1 MALRRHVQGSRRL
14 VQHDHARPR
23 SERHGQDDPLLL
35 AARQLMRVRLEQ
47 PGDFPEADLLESL
60 LQPHLRV
67 TEALGCRH
75 LTVGLQYLFQLRPD
89 PERRIERG
97 RRVLGD
103 VDHLG
108 AAQVLELLLR
118 RLHHVVVPDQYS
130 PGRHLEAAADVAE
143 EGQGDGGLSRARFPH
158 QAEQFAG
165 ADLEGHVVDHVDRAS
180 GQDDAQAL
188 HVDPDVA
195 GPGHGSSPATSAGG
209 APVSASRSIPMVTLA
224 TASVNVLAPMVSRA
238 IRMAGTTTAHGLS
251 TSPWRF
257 SLIMMPQFGDGGG
270 WPNPRNDNP
279 AMMTME

>member
-1 MALRRHVQGSRRL
+1 GRRH
-14 VQHDHARPR
+14 
-23 SERHGQDDPLLL
+23 L
-35 AARQLMRVRLEQ
+35 AMV
-47 PGDFPEADLLESL
+47 
-60 LQPHLRV
+60 
-67 TEALGCRH
+67 
-75 LTVGLQYLFQLRPD
+75 LQYLFQLRPD
-89 PERRIERG
+89 PERRIERR

-108 AAQVLELLLR
+108 TPQALELLLR

-130 PGRHLEAAADVAE
+130 PGRHLEAAADIAE
-143 EGQGDGGLSRARFPH
+143 EGKGHGGLPRARLPH
-158 QAEQFAG
+158 QAEQFTG
-165 ADLEGHVVDHVDRAS
+165 ADLEGHTVDHVGRAP

-188 HVDPDVA
+188 HVDPDIA
-195 GPGHGSSPATSAGG
+195 GRGHSSSPATGAGR
-209 APVSASRSIPMVTLA
+209 ASVCVSRSIPMVTLA

-251 TSPWRF
+251 TSPCRF